1 MMLREF
7 GEAFRRAMLADW
19 EKHGAFALE
28 RVRRDRPAEYLRL
41 VAAFSPRSPAQ
52 ENALAQLTDEQLEA
66 RIQSQEQELKDSAVL
81 LVRGKVEAAES
92 QPPGPVPPLLEAD

>member
-1 MMLREF
+1 MLREF
-7 GEAFRRAMLADW
+7 GDSFRRAMLEDW

-52 ENALAQLTDEQLEA
+52 ENALAQLTDEQLDA
-66 RIQSQEQELKDSAVL
+66 RIGSQRQELEDSAVV
-81 LVRGKVEAAES
+81 LVRGKVEAGEA
-92 QPPGPVPPLLEAD
+92 QPAGPVPPLPEAG